1 MQNNNLIKLVLKN
14 KLSIRDNPNGL
25 KKLWPNSYIQK
36 FYNIEFYNFLRRKEV
51 KNLLDVNS
59 INRNQRKLWKE
70 MFPNA
75 LIKNCNFPELNN
87 LNLNN
92 IDKFN
97 IIVIN
102 KIKHIKNR
110 NIQSYLLSILDK
122 NGIIIVED
130 SGQNLFT
137 VINLFINL
145 SIKYYISI
153 EDFRMHRILR
163 NNCLLII
170 KKNKKTN
177 FINYLKLLFHIFIE
191 ITIKLFDNYL
201 SNIFKKVFI

>member
-1 MQNNNLIKLVLKN
+1 MQNNNLVKLILKN

-75 LIKNCNFPELNN
+75 IIKNCNFTELNN
-87 LNLNN
+87 LNNT
-92 IDKFN
+92 DKFN

-110 NIQSYLLSILDK
+110 NIQFYILSILDK
-122 NGIIIVED
+122 NGIIVVED

-145 SIKYYISI
+145 SLKYYISI
-153 EDFRMHRILR
+153 EDFRMHRLLR

-170 KKNKKTN
+170 KKNQKTKLIH
-177 FINYLKLLFHIFIE
+177 FLKLIFHIFIE
-191 ITIKLFDNYL
+191 ITIKLFDDYL
-201 SNIFKKVFI
+201 SKIFKKIFI

>member
-1 MQNNNLIKLVLKN
+1 FILKN
-14 KLSIRDNPNGL
+14 KLSIRDNPHGL

-36 FYNIEFYNFLRRKEV
+36 FYNIEFHNLLSRKEV
-51 KNLLDVNS
+51 KKLLDVSS

-70 MFPNA
+70 MFPNS
-75 LIKNCNFPELNN
+75 LIKDCNFSELKN
-87 LNLNN
+87 LNYN

-97 IIVIN
+97 IIIIN
-102 KIKHIKNR
+102 KIKQIKNS
-110 NIQSYLLSILDK
+110 NIQFYLLNILDK
-122 NGIIIVED
+122 NGMIIVED
-130 SGQNLFT
+130 SGQNLFI
-137 VINLFINL
+137 VIKLFINL
-145 SIKYYISI
+145 SKKYYISI